1 MVLARSGT
9 VDSAAMNRRSLFGGL
24 ILCALALGSCDPF
37 GTLFDKVESGVYY
50 RARAVTEV
58 PEKSRLKVMNY
69 NVKFGG
75 ARIDFFFDCHGD
87 EVLMDEDQVIDNLEG
102 LAELIRAADPDVLFV
117 QEVDVLSKRSAY
129 VDELQWLLDHTKLN
143 YGVYASQWK
152 ADYVPSDGIGAVD
165 SGNAILAKWPLK
177 NAQRVALAQRSD
189 QSGIERYFY
198 LKRNILTADLA
209 LSTPVRLLVTHAE
222 AYSTDGTKA
231 EHIHDFEEQLDASPG
246 LFIAAGDLNALPPGS
261 EKQHDF
267 SDSVCTDEFIADDY
281 RGEDDL
287 LNGLYEKYQSAIP
300 LSDYQANNERY
311 FTHTTAGDEFWNRKL
326 DYIFTNAEV
335 VPGSGV
341 THQDASTLGIETMPL
356 SDHCPITVEIDL

>member
-1 MVLARSGT
+1 MVTEHARA
-9 VDSAAMNRRSLFGGL
+9 VDSAAMNRARFLWGTAL
-24 ILCALALGSCDPF
+24 TALALASCDPF
-37 GTLFDKVESGVYY
+37 GTLFEDVEAGVYY
-50 RARAVTEV
+50 RARSVKKV
-58 PEKSRLKVMNY
+58 PEKSRLKVMTY

-87 EVLMDEDQVIDNLEG
+87 EVLMDEADVIENLEG
-102 LAELIRAADPDVLFV
+102 LAELIRAADPDVLFI

-129 VDELQWLLDHTKLN
+129 VDELQWLLDHTELS

-152 ADYVPSDGIGAVD
+152 ADYVPSDGLGAVD

-177 NAQRVALAQRSD
+177 NAQRIALSERSD
-189 QSGIERYFY
+189 QSSLERYFY
-198 LKRNILTADLA
+198 LKRNILTADLDIE
-209 LSTPVRLLVTHAE
+209 TPVRLIVTHAE

-231 EHIHDFEEQLDASPG
+231 EHIRDFERALDESPG

-261 EKQHDF
+261 EKQHNF

-287 LNGLYEKYQSAIP
+287 LAGLYEKYQTAIP
-300 LSDYQANNERY
+300 LADYQADNERH

-326 DYIFTNAEV
+326 DYIFTSATV

-341 THQDASTLGIETMPL
+341 THQDATTLGIETMPL
-356 SDHCPITVEIDL
+356 SDHAPITAEIDL